1 MKNKKFT
8 FLTILPLNAIII
20 FSGLLRYKKI
30 AEYGDA
36 HLVGLLA
43 TSFALISI
51 SSSLIMG
58 NYWATMFVSKR
69 SKKSKR
75 ENSYFLIQPLVKNL
89 YRYFLVSIFLSVSAF
104 ILGMHV
110 SPLFI
115 VLVYFALIA
124 QTAASLST
132 AYLRSIN
139 EESRLS
145 FYIAINYVLT
155 TLSFSCHHSVNI
167 EYFVLA
173 NSFFNLM
180 QWILTCRFAKNDLL
194 LTLVNV
200 PNKTFKKTEDLSR
213 KSTLSPVSNLIFDL
227 VWRIIMGVIG
237 KGSLIGF
244 LQPSI
249 LFLTTAEPTL
259 QNILLSLKNRKF
271 NVVITS
277 RKSNRQVILYGLYF
291 TLVPYSI
298 LFIFALFA
306 NQLIVIFFGISFTQY
321 QNAFQLILC
330 SSIFRF
336 LTSYLN
342 FLHLRNGTPKVLSNI
357 AFGSLIIRLML
368 LIFLVPKFEVN
379 GVAYS
384 LVAESICT
392 LLFSSYILF
401 YEKRNSKL
409 RYKFSN
415 EQDRS

>member
-1 MKNKKFT
+1 
-8 FLTILPLNAIII
+8 
-20 FSGLLRYKKI
+20 
-30 AEYGDA
+30 
-36 HLVGLLA
+36 
-43 TSFALISI
+43 
-51 SSSLIMG
+51 
-58 NYWATMFVSKR
+58 
-69 SKKSKR
+69 
-75 ENSYFLIQPLVKNL
+75 
-89 YRYFLVSIFLSVSAF
+89 
-104 ILGMHV
+104 
-110 SPLFI
+110 
-115 VLVYFALIA
+115 
-124 QTAASLST
+124 
-132 AYLRSIN
+132 
-139 EESRLS
+139 
-145 FYIAINYVLT
+145 
-155 TLSFSCHHSVNI
+155 
-167 EYFVLA
+167 
-173 NSFFNLM
+173 
-180 QWILTCRFAKNDLL
+180 
-194 LTLVNV
+194 
-200 PNKTFKKTEDLSR
+200 
-213 KSTLSPVSNLIFDL
+213 
-227 VWRIIMGVIG
+227 MGVIG